1 MLNGIAHTFD
11 KFDKYN
17 PKTVKYF
24 EQHKNQ
30 NGKNPRQNPLD
41 RVEGHFNPGLI
52 NPKLQPQTF
61 QPQTF

>member
-11 KFDKYN
+11 NFDKYN

-41 RVEGHFNPGLI
+41 STVVFRFKHS
-52 NPKLQPQTF
+52 
-61 QPQTF
+61 